1 LDIVVQVV
9 NGLTELSQRTTE
21 PVCPLK
27 VNVPLVDPEQ
37 IVAPPLTLP
46 PTEVGDTV
54 TVVAVAVSGVQ
65 EALCTSARNCVV
77 CVNAPE
83 VYVVVVLEI
92 VVQVVNGDT
101 ALSQLTTEP
110 VCPLKVNVPLVEPEQ
125 MDVPPLT
132 LPPTDAGFTV
142 TVVADEVAEAH
153 EPLCTTARNCV
164 VWVRA
169 PEVYVVVVLA
179 IVVQVVNGLTE
190 LSQRTTEPV

>member
-1 LDIVVQVV
+1 VVLAIVVQVV

-27 VNVPLVDPEQ
+27 VKVPLVDPEQ
-37 IVAPPLTLP
+37 IVVPPLTLP

-65 EALCTSARNCVV
+65 EPFCTNTRNCVV

-83 VYVVVVLEI
+83 VYVVAVLAI
-92 VVQVVNGDT
+92 VVQLVNGDT

-110 VCPLKVNVPLVEPEQ
+110 VCPLKVRVPLVDPEQ
-125 MDVPPLT
+125 IVVPPLT

-142 TVVADEVAEAH
+142 TVVADEVAEAQ

-164 VWVRA
+164 V
-169 PEVYVVVVLA
+169 
-179 IVVQVVNGLTE
+179 
-190 LSQRTTEPV
+190 